1 MKNLDLFF
9 DYLLSDSVKRDL
21 KFKRNYR
28 NYDEIINYYKKKF
41 NECSSEK
48 NTIYTKNISEVYV
61 IPFDLLGG
69 GYFELKFD
77 INKIKTLIKSNINF
91 SLDKDYNSDFKVN
104 LKGNKEDIVKG
115 IFSQRFLKEILDES
129 TIDKTYAK
137 NSLNKSGDII
147 CADLSGISDKR
158 PPFEIIDGN
167 HRAYIKVKNNIN
179 NLDGIILSRNIWM
192 NGLLTEEDIMFVK
205 IYSNINYIASCRAG
219 QFKEKEIERYLYK
232 I

>member
-9 DYLLSDSVKRDL
+9 DYLLSDSAKRDL

-41 NECSSEK
+41 NECSSKK
-48 NTIYTKNISEVYV
+48 NTIYTNNISEVYI
-61 IPFDLLGG
+61 IPFYLLGG

-77 INKIKTLIKSNINF
+77 INKIKTLIKASINF
-91 SLDKDYNSDFKVN
+91 SLNKDYNSDFKVN

-115 IFSQRFLKEILDES
+115 IFQKRFLKEILDES
-129 TIDKTYAK
+129 TLDKSYAE
-137 NSLNKSGDII
+137 NSLNKDGDII

-167 HRAYIKVKNNIN
+167 HRAY
-179 NLDGIILSRNIWM
+179 
-192 NGLLTEEDIMFVK
+192 
-205 IYSNINYIASCRAG
+205 
-219 QFKEKEIERYLYK
+219 
-232 I
+232 